1 MYFINPFKGLR
12 PTKENASSVAVS
24 STDHLSKDSVVDHKN
39 NNSWSYLNVF
49 GEKDSSKS
57 KEQFELM
64 KKKSIL
70 KKDKKNSFL
79 KKILLLN
86 YLMIRSLIKFQNIQ
100 RISLIIMKRILIYVN

>member
-70 KKDKKNSFL
+70 KKDKFVSFATIDFSFINSNCSFDFCLFSAL
-79 KKILLLN
+79 KTFK
-86 YLMIRSLIKFQNIQ
+86 
-100 RISLIIMKRILIYVN
+100 